1 MFPLPS
7 VTVQVT
13 VVIPNVKAVG
23 ALLVVEAT
31 EQLSAVTGVPKTT
44 PVAVQDEFAKAETFA
59 GAVIVGKVVSLTVTV
74 CVAVLM
80 FPLPSVTVQVTV
92 VIPNGKAVGALLV
105 VEATEQLSAVT
116 GVPKTTPVAVQPTLV
131 FTETFAGAV
140 IVGKV
145 VSVTVTVCVAVLM
158 FPLPSVTVQITVVI
172 PNGKAVGALLVVEAT
187 EQLSAVTGVPKTTL
201 VAVQPTL
208 VFTETFAGA
217 VIVGKVVSVTVTTAG
232 LKLWFP
238 LESVA
243 ISITLFNPIF
253 PQLKLL
259 GEINTVKL
267 QLSNVPLSIIVGET
281 IACPKL
287 LRVTVT
293 F

>member
-1 MFPLPS
+1 
-7 VTVQVT
+7 
-13 VVIPNVKAVG
+13 
-23 ALLVVEAT
+23 
-31 EQLSAVTGVPKTT
+31 
-44 PVAVQDEFAKAETFA
+44 
-59 GAVIVGKVVSLTVTV
+59 
-74 CVAVLM
+74 M

-116 GVPKTTPVAVQPTLV
+116 GVPREIPVAVQDA
-131 FTETFAGAV
+131 FAKAETFAGAV